1 MLRFEKKIHLPLI
14 ALIFIG
20 IWLLSQIVF
29 IGIYWDAPQYS
40 DASNF
45 QKWALDCYQ
54 KGCWYPRTEQF
65 QSEPYICY
73 AGYINF
79 LIAYLHIFDTF
90 KFVPIINLLLNSLQ
104 LFALYHISKKICNP
118 TIAHYFVIL
127 YCILFSN
134 ISIVVPTTSDLFFTT
149 FLFCSIALIRE
160 KHLFLLLSGLL
171 IAYAN
176 YIRPFIIL
184 FLLPIFF
191 YVLYHKFNWKY
202 YISYFCGI
210 GIMTLLL
217 ILFNYRINGTTNI
230 VATTSGIN
238 LIIGANDDINGTY
251 TNKVFQK
258 GKIGYIENPSEYNVF
273 QKDSIY
279 MSRSIDWIKE
289 NPGKYILY
297 TPVKMA
303 RLWWADSYSH
313 LFLEDNKTEKSN
325 ISHITDII
333 VHSIGYY
340 IVLILFC
347 IGIFKL
353 GRQIW
358 GYWGIFLI
366 PVIAGC
372 FMHIITYGGMRYH
385 YPFMPIIIFYAAIG
399 ISLLLKDNISIDRFS
414 IPTSISL
421 PKKTH
426 HTT

>member
-1 MLRFEKKIHLPLI
+1 
-14 ALIFIG
+14 
-20 IWLLSQIVF
+20 
-29 IGIYWDAPQYS
+29 
-40 DASNF
+40 
-45 QKWALDCYQ
+45 
-54 KGCWYPRTEQF
+54 
-65 QSEPYICY
+65 
-73 AGYINF
+73 
-79 LIAYLHIFDTF
+79 
-90 KFVPIINLLLNSLQ
+90 
-104 LFALYHISKKICNP
+104 
-118 TIAHYFVIL
+118 
-127 YCILFSN
+127 
-134 ISIVVPTTSDLFFTT
+134 
-149 FLFCSIALIRE
+149 
-160 KHLFLLLSGLL
+160 
-171 IAYAN
+171 
-176 YIRPFIIL
+176 
-184 FLLPIFF
+184 
-191 YVLYHKFNWKY
+191 
-202 YISYFCGI
+202 
-210 GIMTLLL
+210 
-217 ILFNYRINGTTNI
+217 
-230 VATTSGIN
+230 
-238 LIIGANDDINGTY
+238 
-251 TNKVFQK
+251 
-258 GKIGYIENPSEYNVF
+258 
-273 QKDSIY
+273 

>member
-54 KGCWYPRTEQF
+54 KGCWYPRAEQF

-160 KHLFLLLSGLL
+160 KHLFPSTF
-171 IAYAN
+171 
-176 YIRPFIIL
+176 RPTHSL
-184 FLLPIFF
+184 RQLHKTVHNPI
-191 YVLYHKFNWKY
+191 
-202 YISYFCGI
+202 S
-210 GIMTLLL
+210 
-217 ILFNYRINGTTNI
+217 
-230 VATTSGIN
+230 
-238 LIIGANDDINGTY
+238 
-251 TNKVFQK
+251 
-258 GKIGYIENPSEYNVF
+258 P
-273 QKDSIY
+273 
-279 MSRSIDWIKE
+279 
-289 NPGKYILY
+289 
-297 TPVKMA
+297 
-303 RLWWADSYSH
+303 
-313 LFLEDNKTEKSN
+313 
-325 ISHITDII
+325 TDI
-333 VHSIGYY
+333 
-340 IVLILFC
+340 
-347 IGIFKL
+347 
-353 GRQIW
+353 
-358 GYWGIFLI
+358 
-366 PVIAGC
+366 
-372 FMHIITYGGMRYH
+372 
-385 YPFMPIIIFYAAIG
+385 
-399 ISLLLKDNISIDRFS
+399 LLCPLS
-414 IPTSISL
+414 
-421 PKKTH
+421 
-426 HTT
+426 